1 MVTKPS
7 CFDVAQKNSDSII
20 HRTQPPPR
28 THPTTPTLLAVTTD
42 IQIWVSKTMQPFRT
56 HTPTFSL
63 IPDERRANVDASSL
77 SECSTPQRRVGPR
90 KKPSSYFSSKTPKY
104 LEDPGLEIWATE
116 AVGDDASSPDIT
128 MMVDAIFIKIC
139 NRPFDGLP
147 AHMNSSVLHIIE
159 AYRDLSMEKEQL
171 DEQLGGRDKSKSRS
185 TGAEASMQAIS
196 GGGNVP
202 REDEDIRT
210 FLMADTDKD
219 FQDLTRMASRVAR
232 SRDLS
237 VDQILPKLVELFDD
251 LKELDIPTKLEIMQR
266 APTGPMIR
274 RPPSW
279 VLGDDAFDPRDSV
292 VILTVRSPL
301 RTMDSFA
308 LSCCDIPSDLSAS
321 TSDKSDGGSVMK
333 RLPKIPSLTYDKGQ
347 VFSRQEQRSCV
358 VTVFSHNRIWQQFRP
373 ARLYCRLGEHTGPAE
388 AKGSKSAF
396 TFGVNS
402 TGWSHDNSSTP
413 KKLTAASHGPDQRST
428 VAKAKD

>member
-104 LEDPGLEIWATE
+104 LEDPGMEIWATE

-171 DEQLGGRDKSKSRS
+171 DEQLGGRDSRL
-185 TGAEASMQAIS
+185 AEAERAWECEDQACRAEIKRPELIIARGKNGMS
-196 GGGNVP
+196 
-202 REDEDIRT
+202 R
-210 FLMADTDKD
+210 L
-219 FQDLTRMASRVAR
+219 LASRHDSVINR
-232 SRDLS
+232 KRNSRDQHTTAMLVKKKTTVPTNERQSRGIRQGKGTKSHS
-237 VDQILPKLVELFDD
+237 V
-251 LKELDIPTKLEIMQR
+251 
-266 APTGPMIR
+266 
-274 RPPSW
+274 S
-279 VLGDDAFDPRDSV
+279 GDDAERE
-292 VILTVRSPL
+292 R
-301 RTMDSFA
+301 
-308 LSCCDIPSDLSAS
+308 SAS
-321 TSDKSDGGSVMK
+321 ILD
-333 RLPKIPSLTYDKGQ
+333 
-347 VFSRQEQRSCV
+347 
-358 VTVFSHNRIWQQFRP
+358 VTIQPR
-373 ARLYCRLGEHTGPAE
+373 
-388 AKGSKSAF
+388 KGSPSPAFFRRQPRYFSGNTATAEPLQCLRKGPSAPRR
-396 TFGVNS
+396 T
-402 TGWSHDNSSTP
+402 
-413 KKLTAASHGPDQRST
+413 
-428 VAKAKD
+428 